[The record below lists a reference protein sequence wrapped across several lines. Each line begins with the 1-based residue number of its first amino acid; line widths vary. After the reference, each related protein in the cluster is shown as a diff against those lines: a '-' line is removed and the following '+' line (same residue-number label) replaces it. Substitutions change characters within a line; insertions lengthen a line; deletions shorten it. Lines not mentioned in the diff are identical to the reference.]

1 MQAGVLGERLLREA
15 ADAAQLAHALAE
27 RAPPLP
33 HPCRPFARHLTGG
46 TLGLL
51 MTMYRHSISSIPE
64 RGRAGSP
71 NGGDL
76 DKLNPAHFPNWLR
89 IALIALSGVWLVTI
103 PFMFW
108 RKARYT
114 WLPYAG
120 AATIVLTALGAVAG
134 GVSEEPE
141 PAATANPQPPAA
153 ARETAE
159 ATAPPTSQ
167 PSPTPTPTSTPA
179 PEPTL
184 TPTSTLT
191 PEPPPT
197 STPDPTPEPT
207 PEPMSAP
214 TPEPPDYARECAGA
228 EALVHEFIKGLVP
241 GIAITPDGDCSQAQ
255 ARGALPAYIRT
266 DGHGRDPQGAI
277 WFIQHYYGDGSYD
290 QCHVWLSEAEGSA
303 EWFGEDHMRITW
315 CRSSGPVTQDIR

>member
-1 MQAGVLGERLLREA
+1 M
-15 ADAAQLAHALAE
+15 
-27 RAPPLP
+27 
-33 HPCRPFARHLTGG
+33 
-46 TLGLL
+46 
-51 MTMYRHSISSIPE
+51 
-64 RGRAGSP
+64 
-71 NGGDL
+71 

-89 IALIALSGVWLVTI
+89 IALIALGGVWLVTI

-120 AATIVLTALGAVAG
+120 AATIAMIAVAAVAG
-134 GVSEEPE
+134 GASEEPE
-141 PAATANPQPPAA
+141 PAATGNQQPPAA

-159 ATAPPTSQ
+159 ATAPPTAQ
-167 PSPTPTPTSTPA
+167 PSPTPTSTPTPELTPTPEPTPTPTSTPIPT

-184 TPTSTLT
+184 TPTST
-191 PEPPPT
+191 PE
-197 STPDPTPEPT
+197 PTPEPT
-207 PEPMSAP
+207 PVPTSEP
-214 TPEPPDYARECAGA
+214 TPEPPDYAAECAGA

-255 ARGALPAYIRT
+255 ARGALPAYMRT

-290 QCHVWLSEAEGSA
+290 QCRVWLSEAEGST
-303 EWFGEDHMRITW
+303 EWFGEDHMRIVW
-315 CRSSGPVTQDIR
+315 CRSIGPVTQDIR

>member
-1 MQAGVLGERLLREA
+1 ME
-15 ADAAQLAHALAE
+15 D
-27 RAPPLP
+27 
-33 HPCRPFARHLTGG
+33 
-46 TLGLL
+46 
-51 MTMYRHSISSIPE
+51 
-64 RGRAGSP
+64 
-71 NGGDL
+71 DL

-120 AATIVLTALGAVAG
+120 AATIVLIAVVAVAG
-134 GVSEEPE
+134 DASEEPE
-141 PAATANPQPPAA
+141 PAATGNPQPPTA

-167 PSPTPTPTSTPA
+167 PSPTQTPAPSPTPTSEPTPTST
-179 PEPTL
+179 
-184 TPTSTLT
+184 
-191 PEPPPT
+191 
-197 STPDPTPEPT
+197 PTPEPT
-207 PEPMSAP
+207 PEPTPDPTPDPTP
-214 TPEPPDYARECAGA
+214 TPEPPDYAAECAGA
-228 EALVHEFIKGLVP
+228 EALVHEFIKRLVP

-266 DGHGRDPQGAI
+266 DGHARDPQGAI

-290 QCHVWLSEAEGSA
+290 QCHVWLSEAEGSV
-303 EWFGEDHMRITW
+303 EWFGEDHLRITW
-315 CRSSGPVTQDIR
+315 CRSIGPVTEDIR